1 MPKHVELELSA
12 SLYDK
17 VRTLAE
23 YNHSSVS
30 KTCLNMMGW
39 ALNQSYWFDDYKEAL
54 REKKEVKEESE
65 LTTEQTENLEKLL
78 AIAKL
83 IGIDVKGIASRLP

>member
-17 VRTLAE
+17 VRTLAQ

-30 KTCLNMMGW
+30 QTCLSMMGW

-54 REKKEVKEESE
+54 RKKKEVKEETK
-65 LTTEQTENLEKLL
+65 TTSVDREKLEKL
-78 AIAKL
+78 IAVCDL
-83 IGIDVKGIASRLP
+83 LEIDLN

>member
-30 KTCLNMMGW
+30 NTCLNMMGW
-39 ALNQSYWFDDYKEAL
+39 ALNQSYWLNEYKEAL
-54 REKKEVKEESE
+54 REKKEAKEETKTISVDRE
-65 LTTEQTENLEKLL
+65 KLEKL
-78 AIAKL
+78 IAVCDL
-83 IGIDVKGIASRLP
+83 LDIDLK

>member
-54 REKKEVKEESE
+54 REKKEVKDKAK
-65 LTTEQTENLEKLL
+65 TTSVDREKLEKL
-78 AIAKL
+78 IAVCDL
-83 IGIDVKGIASRLP
+83 LDIDLNGLNR